1 MQVTINEQRIAVDFS
16 HLRCLE
22 EALVELH
29 ERYLP
34 EGHQMFQ
41 VLVNG
46 EFFSERYPRE
56 SRYLELKDIS
66 TLDLKT
72 ISDQEMA
79 KVLLREAGSKAQ
91 VLCRAIAESARLFR
105 VAPEDEA
112 NHHFARLLEALR
124 WLLQTGDLAAQV
136 LRLKLAEVP
145 HPQGG
150 NIFPFLKNLQQL
162 VEEMV
167 EISEVQDYILL
178 ADLLEYELFPLVQE
192 WQGIL
197 RHLADR

>member
-1 MQVTINEQRIAVDFS
+1 M
-16 HLRCLE
+16 
-22 EALVELH
+22 ELH

-34 EGHQMFQ
+34 EGQQLFQ

-56 SRYLELKDIS
+56 SRYLELKDIT

-79 KVLLREAGSKAQ
+79 RVLLREAGSQAQ
-91 VLCRAIAESARLFR
+91 VLCRAIEESARLFR

-112 NHHFARLLEALR
+112 NRHFARLLEALR
-124 WLLQTGDLAAQV
+124 WLLQVGQQAAQV
-136 LRLKLAEVP
+136 LQVELAEVP

-150 NIFPFLKNLQQL
+150 NIFPFLKNLRQL

-178 ADLLEYELFPLVQE
+178 ADLMEYELFPLVRE
-192 WQGIL
+192 WQSIL
-197 RHLADR
+197 CHLAG